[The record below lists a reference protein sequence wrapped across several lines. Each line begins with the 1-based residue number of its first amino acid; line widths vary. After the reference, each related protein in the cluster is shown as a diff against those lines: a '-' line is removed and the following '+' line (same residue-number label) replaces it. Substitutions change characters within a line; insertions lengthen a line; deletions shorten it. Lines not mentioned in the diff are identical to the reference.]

1 MASQLSLLDYTSEAH
16 RSALITQRHLNH
28 SVSNRIGFQDVDA
41 VSGLKFVAEFL
52 TPKQQ
57 DYCVQQ
63 VDAAVDQWRN
73 DLSRRVQHYGWRYD
87 YKARAIT
94 PDMHIG
100 ALPDWLGDLAQ
111 RLYDETGLF
120 DRVPEQVIVNEYLP
134 GQGIATH
141 IDHPRL
147 WADGMHHIA
156 ARRLGD
162 GFFRK
167 LARQVSGAATARFL
181 RLADRRRAF
190 RLAARYCAAQVR
202 GDGHWTPTA
211 KTQAILDVPNRCQ
224 SGRHERRQI
233 ERSDHMAN
241 DGKVYIIGAGP
252 GDPELLTLKAKRII
266 DDADV
271 IIYADSLVPEEI
283 AGYAKPGAAVYGSKD
298 MALPEIM
305 QVTLQAISEGK
316 TVARIQSGDPSL
328 YGATLEQMRILEAEG
343 IDYEIIPGVSAAFA
357 AAAVLK
363 SELTVPEVSQTVIMT
378 RAEGRVPMPEGED
391 LIGLARHGSTL
402 VIFLSVTR
410 MFRIANQLQEAGYP
424 ADTPVAIAYRVG
436 WPDQQIIRG
445 TLTDIRPEGA
455 RCQDHPP
462 GADHRRQGS

>member
-1 MASQLSLLDYTSEAH
+1 
-16 RSALITQRHLNH
+16 
-28 SVSNRIGFQDVDA
+28 
-41 VSGLKFVAEFL
+41 
-52 TPKQQ
+52 
-57 DYCVQQ
+57 
-63 VDAAVDQWRN
+63 
-73 DLSRRVQHYGWRYD
+73 
-87 YKARAIT
+87 
-94 PDMHIG
+94 
-100 ALPDWLGDLAQ
+100 
-111 RLYDETGLF
+111 
-120 DRVPEQVIVNEYLP
+120 
-134 GQGIATH
+134 
-141 IDHPRL
+141 
-147 WADGMHHIA
+147 
-156 ARRLGD
+156 
-162 GFFRK
+162 
-167 LARQVSGAATARFL
+167 
-181 RLADRRRAF
+181 
-190 RLAARYCAAQVR
+190 
-202 GDGHWTPTA
+202 
-211 KTQAILDVPNRCQ
+211 
-224 SGRHERRQI
+224 
-233 ERSDHMAN
+233 MAN

-305 QVTLQAISEGK
+305 QVTLQAVSEGK

-424 ADTPVAIAYRVG
+424 AGTPVAVAYRVG

-445 TLTDIRPEGA
+445 TLTDIAQKVRDAKITLQALIIVGKAVDPKLLDPEAGEQVA
-455 RCQDHPP
+455 VSHLYSDEYTHLYRRAGQGDH
-462 GADHRRQGS
+462 ADADRTDLYEAGGYEVQPERAVHTSTGDD